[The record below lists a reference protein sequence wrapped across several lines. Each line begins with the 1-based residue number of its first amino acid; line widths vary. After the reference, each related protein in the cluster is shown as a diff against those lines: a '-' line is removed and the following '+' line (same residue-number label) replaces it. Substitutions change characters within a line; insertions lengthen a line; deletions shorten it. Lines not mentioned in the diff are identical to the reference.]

1 MFISRKTELEGE
13 LEDTKT
19 ELLRERKKHE
29 QIISELERKT
39 VQVES
44 NDILSIIVVLL
55 RASRML
61 ILLETGERKV
71 EERDGGQD
79 PGSERNLYEN
89 DRQPG

>member
-39 VQVES
+39 VQVGS
-44 NDILSIIVVLL
+44 SLLSV
-55 RASRML
+55 S
-61 ILLETGERKV
+61 
-71 EERDGGQD
+71 
-79 PGSERNLYEN
+79 SC
-89 DRQPG
+89 